1 MYKAVRYFT
10 DLQDN
15 NYPYKAG
22 DTVPRKGLDVTVERL
37 AELSTGKNKRGIPV
51 IEEVKEETKE
61 EKPKETP
68 KATKPR
74 SSRKKG

>member
-22 DTVPRKGLDVTVERL
+22 DTFPRKGLDVTAERL
-37 AELSTGKNKRGIPV
+37 EELSTSKNRRGIPV
-51 IEEVKEETKE
+51 IEEVKEETR
-61 EKPKETP
+61 
-68 KATKPR
+68 ATKPR

>member
-1 MYKAVRYFT
+1 MYKVLRYFT

-22 DTVPRKGLDVTVERL
+22 DEFPRKGLNVTAERL
-37 AELSTGKNKRGIPV
+37 EELSTGKNKRGIPV
-51 IEEVKEETKE
+51 IEEVKETKD
-61 EKPKETP
+61 EKP

-74 SSRKKG
+74 NSRKKG

>member
-22 DTVPRKGLDVTVERL
+22 DTFPRKGLDVTAERL
-37 AELSTGKNKRGIPV
+37 EELSTSKNRRGIPV
-51 IEEVKEETKE
+51 IEEVKEETK
-61 EKPKETP
+61 P

-74 SSRKKG
+74 NSRKKG